1 MQMTKVSQKAKPK
14 RRRLAGFLAELED
27 DAQVVP
33 ILLGSFMKIP
43 LPTLDWVERKLHIVI
58 AYSIRALAVNGI
70 RWSMAWRIFAVRGE
84 KGMKSVFTS
93 PARLSLE

>member
-43 LPTLDWVERKLHIVI
+43 LPTLDWVERKLHIV
-58 AYSIRALAVNGI
+58 SERWLSTEFGGPWPGGFSRFVGKRA
-70 RWSMAWRIFAVRGE
+70 
-84 KGMKSVFTS
+84 
-93 PARLSLE
+93 